1 MHGKLKQHNE
11 GSEKEEKAIMTWL
24 GEEREDGDERIPC
37 ACCPTRGRKRKCLML
52 DFNRLKEG
60 IFFKF

>member
-24 GEEREDGDERIPC
+24 GEEREDGDEGIPC
-37 ACCPTRGRKRKCLML
+37 VRCSTLGRKRKWPML
-52 DFNRLKEG
+52 DFNRPKEG
-60 IFFKF
+60 IFLRS